1 MWAKLH
7 IFMQSITQKQEKSWS
22 HGKKYIPCAR
32 KATFQTHM
40 KDFFHRFCILFVL
53 IVSIFSTGP
62 VGAQILFTQQ
72 GNASYYADQF
82 HGRLMANGKVYHR
95 DSMTCAH
102 LRYPLGTKLLV
113 RNLVNG
119 REVVVTV
126 TDRGPYSR
134 KFVID
139 LSRAAARQ
147 LGIIQIGFQ
156 QVEII
161 PFIASKIPYRYEPPT
176 ERPELDLG
184 YTTDVDLGPP
194 VWQDDSIY
202 MARHRL
208 SRTAVVQAYRDS
220 LATTLREDTTL
231 RETAIRASKRT
242 PHASGVA
249 SGKSRKRR

>member
-1 MWAKLH
+1 
-7 IFMQSITQKQEKSWS
+7 MQPITQKTEKSWS
-22 HGKKYIPCAR
+22 HGEKYIPCGR
-32 KATFQTHM
+32 KTTFQTLM
-40 KDFFHRFCILFVL
+40 KANFHHLYIFFVL
-53 IVSIFSTGP
+53 IVPFFSAASAR
-62 VGAQILFTQQ
+62 AQILFTQQ
-72 GNASYYADQF
+72 GNASYYADRF

-113 RNLVNG
+113 RNIVNG

-147 LGIIQIGFQ
+147 LDIIHVGFQ
-156 QVEII
+156 LVEIT
-161 PFIASKIPYRYEPPT
+161 PYIAGRVPYKYVPLD

-184 YTTDVDLGPP
+184 YSTDVDLGPP

-202 MARHRL
+202 WARHRL

-220 LATTLREDTTL
+220 LEMTLTRDTTL
-231 RETAIRASKRT
+231 RQAIIKKSVAKKKETQPSK
-242 PHASGVA
+242 
-249 SGKSRKRR
+249 KK